1 MRTANFLLKNR
12 FFPFCLE
19 CISLGTAR
27 GRLAAFGTGIAVV
40 VFLVPKAGSFPDLC
54 LFDRFFGYCPACG
67 TTRALS
73 CFFRGQFPA
82 ALSFNRI
89 VLVTG
94 PLIIFIFLKD
104 LLSLLKRK

>member
-1 MRTANFLLKNR
+1 MAIRSLKSKVLAFLL
-12 FFPFCLE
+12 E
-19 CISLGTAR
+19 CVSLATPA

-82 ALSFNRI
+82 ALSFNRN